1 MPITAE
7 ERTYLKNKHKGG
19 KNNSK
24 GANYENFYATYKI
37 ALLID
42 RYIKQLDNVRL
53 TSQLENCF
61 VDDLLIVEPDA
72 HRTYHQLKDVKDL
85 TWNTK
90 KLRYDF
96 KRQKDISSEVDE
108 NFELKLVHSN
118 STTMVTPIPDEI
130 ISCTTTLFFPAEKSL
145 NQLILSYFPL
155 KEAIQSITVSKQAE
169 DDELSGIAGAIL
181 GAWSGMEQKDV
192 SLKQISDAVRYIG
205 KGYTNIK
212 TYPDASISDDC
223 IEIFRR
229 CNLDFYIS
237 GINLYWSTKN
247 NKLKGEIEWTPEI
260 EQKVRKAAPSDFWKL
275 IELLN

>member
-24 GANYENFYATYKI
+24 GAAYESFYATYKI

-42 RYIKQLDNVRL
+42 RYIKQLDDVRL

-118 STTMVTPIPDEI
+118 STTMVIP
-130 ISCTTTLFFPAEKSL
+130 FRMKSSL
-145 NQLILSYFPL
+145 VPLLYSFQPRRALI
-155 KEAIQSITVSKQAE
+155 
-169 DDELSGIAGAIL
+169 
-181 GAWSGMEQKDV
+181 
-192 SLKQISDAVRYIG
+192 
-205 KGYTNIK
+205 N
-212 TYPDASISDDC
+212 
-223 IEIFRR
+223 
-229 CNLDFYIS
+229 
-237 GINLYWSTKN
+237 
-247 NKLKGEIEWTPEI
+247 
-260 EQKVRKAAPSDFWKL
+260 
-275 IELLN
+275 

>member
-24 GANYENFYATYKI
+24 GVNYENFYATYKI
-37 ALLID
+37 ALIID

-118 STTMVTPIPDEI
+118 STTMVIP
-130 ISCTTTLFFPAEKSL
+130 FRMKSSL
-145 NQLILSYFPL
+145 VPLLYSFQPRRALI
-155 KEAIQSITVSKQAE
+155 
-169 DDELSGIAGAIL
+169 
-181 GAWSGMEQKDV
+181 
-192 SLKQISDAVRYIG
+192 
-205 KGYTNIK
+205 N
-212 TYPDASISDDC
+212 
-223 IEIFRR
+223 
-229 CNLDFYIS
+229 
-237 GINLYWSTKN
+237 
-247 NKLKGEIEWTPEI
+247 
-260 EQKVRKAAPSDFWKL
+260 
-275 IELLN
+275 